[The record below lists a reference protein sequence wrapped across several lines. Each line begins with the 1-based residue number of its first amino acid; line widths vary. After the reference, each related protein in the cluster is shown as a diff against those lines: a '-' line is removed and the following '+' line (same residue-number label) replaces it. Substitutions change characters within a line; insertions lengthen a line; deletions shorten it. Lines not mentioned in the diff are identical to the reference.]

1 MISKEVAAL
10 LDKARDSIGAA
21 HLLAEGGFY
30 AVAVSRAYYAMFYCA
45 EALLLQHGQSFS
57 KHGAVVAGFGKQFVA
72 TQRMAPELHRFLL
85 DAFEARQSADYD
97 QFAEVCAE
105 DAQEHIP
112 HAEEFLAAAE
122 NYLSKDSQK

>member
-1 MISKEVAAL
+1 MTNDEIAGL

-30 AVAVSRAYYAMFYCA
+30 AVAVSRAYYTMFYCA
-45 EALLLQHGQSFS
+45 KALLLKHGQSFS
-57 KHGAVVAGFGKQFVA
+57 KHSAVVAGFGKQFAA

-105 DAQEHIP
+105 DAREHIRR
-112 HAEEFLAAAE
+112 AEKFLAATE
-122 NYLSKDSQK
+122 HYLSKDTQK